1 MYLRN
6 DEKVIYS
13 LRDLYRRYGYQQ
25 YKVTKF
31 EEYDLYV
38 RNKRFLVSENMLT
51 FTDTNGKLMA
61 LKPDITL
68 SIVKNARPKAD
79 CVDKVYYCEN
89 VYRTSAD
96 CNGFHEITQTGLEC
110 IGGLDD
116 YTVCEVIMLACRSL
130 AAISDR
136 YLLQLSHLGFAD
148 ALLGNVDEAHR
159 SEIIALI
166 CAKNIPALKDYCADT
181 GIDSGLAEKFV
192 LLTDT
197 FGPLHEVLPTLEV
210 LADCDQTKAAYTELK
225 GIDEAMAA
233 YGLSD
238 KVYLDF
244 SVISDLNYY
253 NGIVFQ
259 GYVDGLASHILSG
272 GRYDRLMEKM
282 GKKAGGI
289 GFAVYVSMLERF
301 WPGSE
306 TCDADVLL
314 VYDETSSPIQ
324 IAQAVDTLSKDGK
337 LVKAVR
343 QTPGN
348 LHCREVVTLKEGGIV
363 CD

>member
-13 LRDLYRRYGYQQ
+13 LRDLYRGYGYQH

-38 RNKRFLVSENMLT
+38 RNKSFLVSENMLT

-68 SIVKNARPKAD
+68 SIVKNARPKAGD
-79 CVDKVYYCEN
+79 VDKVYYCEN
-89 VYRTSAD
+89 VYRTSTD
-96 CNGFHEITQTGLEC
+96 YNGFHEITQTGLEC
-110 IGGLDD
+110 IGALDD

-130 AAISDR
+130 AAISEK
-136 YLLQLSHLGFAD
+136 YLLQVSHVGFVD
-148 ALLGNVDEAHR
+148 ALLGSVEESQRN
-159 SEIIALI
+159 EIISLI
-166 CAKNIPALKDYCADT
+166 RAKNVPALKDYCAGAGIADT
-181 GIDSGLAEKFV
+181 LGEKFV
-192 LLTDT
+192 LLADT
-197 FGPLHEVLPTLEV
+197 FGTLHEVLPTLKILV
-210 LADCDQTKAAYTELK
+210 DCDQTKAAYDQLK

-238 KVYLDF
+238 KVYVDF

-259 GYVDGLASHILSG
+259 GYVDGLSSHILSG
-272 GRYDRLMEKM
+272 GRYDRLVKKM
-282 GKKAGGI
+282 GKQCGGI

-301 WPGSE
+301 WPTEE
-306 TCDADVLL
+306 TFDADVLL
-314 VYDETSSPIQ
+314 VYDKASTPIQ
-324 IAQAVDTLSKDGK
+324 IAQAVEALEKDGRS
-337 LVKAVR
+337 VKAVGQNTGALR
-343 QTPGN
+343 
-348 LHCREVVTLKEGGIV
+348 CREILTLKEGGLV
-363 CD
+363 W